1 MGNNTIR
8 TGFYLAAVPSQ
19 INVILPILWTEPN
32 IPEFLSPAVEG
43 LNYIKTVKQ
52 YFGFTSF
59 SQSKLL
65 GYG

>member
-43 LNYIKTVKQ
+43 LNYIKTAKL